1 MLRFGITGR
10 SGTGKSTVAALFA
23 PYGVHHLDADRV
35 VHDLYSPG
43 SPCAA
48 AVAARFGGD
57 LLTGEGR
64 VDRRRLGQIVF
75 ADPGA
80 LRDLERI
87 VHRFVGEEIAAVEA
101 EQARLGARA
110 LLVDAIALIEGGQ
123 HTGPLVVV
131 TAPYALQ
138 LARIMARDGIDEAA
152 ARARLDAQKPESFFL
167 DHADY
172 VIHNTG
178 DLEALRRQVDEVAAR
193 LGLLP

>member
-1 MLRFGITGR
+1 M
-10 SGTGKSTVAALFA
+10 
-23 PYGVHHLDADRV
+23 
-35 VHDLYSPG
+35 
-43 SPCAA
+43 
-48 AVAARFGGD
+48 
-57 LLTGEGR
+57 
-64 VDRRRLGQIVF
+64 DRRRLGQIVF

-110 LLVDAIALIEGGQ
+110 LLVDAIALIERDP